1 MIMATDI
8 FSGDPYLIIT
18 LNGSRLTY
26 VGGQP
31 RMDQG
36 LENQALIALFT
47 DKGWAGNYL
56 FDDLN
61 QQIGSD
67 FIKAANQ
74 PPTLQTLTDV
84 EQAAVGALQS
94 PSFGRVTAE
103 ANNPESDRIEVRILI
118 EPPGQDTQEIIL
130 SRNGIN
136 WQAQANNP
144 AHEKI

>member
-1 MIMATDI
+1 MGTDI
-8 FSGDPYLIIT
+8 FSGDPYLVIG
-18 LNGSRLTY
+18 LNGARLTY

-47 DKGWAGNYL
+47 SEGWAGNYL
-56 FDDLN
+56 FNDPN

-67 FIKAANQ
+67 FIEAANQ
-74 PPTLQTLTDV
+74 PITLQSLTDV
-84 EQAAVGALQS
+84 EQAAVRALRS
-94 PSFGRVTAE
+94 EAFGRVTVE
-103 ANNPESDRIEVRILI
+103 ANNPESDRINVRILI

-144 AHEKI
+144 AHEQV